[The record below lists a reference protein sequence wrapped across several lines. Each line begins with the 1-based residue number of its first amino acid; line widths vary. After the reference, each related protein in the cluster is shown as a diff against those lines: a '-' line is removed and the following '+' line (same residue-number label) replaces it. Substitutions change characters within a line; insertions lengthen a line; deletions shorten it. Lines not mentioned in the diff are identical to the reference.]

1 MSKLFFLCLML
12 LGVLPVYASNDSCLA
27 SLKPNTHL
35 SQELINSLT
44 PLGAAFLKDN
54 GQALFFSEDSPTI
67 GSQKGGVTV
76 IDFFDY
82 QCSYCKRFSPL
93 FVALATTQPQLR
105 VVFKELPIFG
115 QESEAA
121 SLAALAAYK
130 QGKYV
135 PLHEKLMALVN
146 LDQSHIASLSQ
157 EAGVTPTLLSNYE
170 KQSNQELVRNFGLSD
185 KLHLIGTPSFVIASI
200 NPVQLKEKKYEAI
213 HAYYIA
219 GAIDV
224 PEMRALVKEF
234 SEKC

>member
-115 QESEAA
+115 QESEEA

-130 QGKYV
+130 QGKYI
-135 PLHEKLMALVN
+135 PLHEDLMALV
-146 LDQSHIASLSQ
+146 SLEHAEIERLSK
-157 EAGVTPTLLSNYE
+157 EVGVTPALLKTYE
-170 KQSNQELVRNFGLSD
+170 KENTLEITRNFGLSD

-200 NPVQLKEKKYEAI
+200 TPEQLKKKHYQSI

-219 GAIDV
+219 GAADV
-224 PEMRALVKEF
+224 PEMKELIKQF
-234 SEKC
+234 IEKC